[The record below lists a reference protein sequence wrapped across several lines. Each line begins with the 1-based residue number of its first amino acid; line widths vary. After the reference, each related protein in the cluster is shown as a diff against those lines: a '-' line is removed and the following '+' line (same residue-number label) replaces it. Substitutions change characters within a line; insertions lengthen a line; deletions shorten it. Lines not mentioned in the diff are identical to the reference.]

1 MGLFGRDERTESKSA
16 SPSEPKPRPRNGQP
30 AGSASTLIAKGTHIE
45 GRIDGKGDVRVEGSV
60 KGKLECSSTVHV
72 AEGGR
77 VEAAVQAE
85 TISIAGRVRGNV
97 TGSRKIELGPSA
109 DVEGDITAPRILI
122 REGAT
127 FEGQVNM
134 TGKKAAKNAEPAK
147 KADTPSAPEK
157 SE

>member
-1 MGLFGRDERTESKSA
+1 MGLFGRDERTESKSP
-16 SPSEPKPRPRNGQP
+16 SPTEPKPRPRNSQP
-30 AGSASTLIAKGTHIE
+30 TGGIATLVAEGTHIE
-45 GRIDGKGDVRVEGSV
+45 GKLKGSGDVRIEGSV
-60 KGKLECSSTVHV
+60 KGKLESSSTVHV
-72 AEGGR
+72 AEGGL

-85 TISIAGRVRGNV
+85 TVSIAGRVRGNI

-147 KADTPSAPEK
+147 KTEAPSATEK
-157 SE
+157 SK